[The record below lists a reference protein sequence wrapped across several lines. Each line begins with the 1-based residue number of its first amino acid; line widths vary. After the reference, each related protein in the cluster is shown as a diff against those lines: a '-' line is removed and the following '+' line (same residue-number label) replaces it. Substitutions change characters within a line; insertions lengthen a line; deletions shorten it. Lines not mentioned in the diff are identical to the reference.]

1 MMNDMKLNEYL
12 NDYAKSHSPEPSRDL
27 IDNIMRVPREVEQ
40 EASIL
45 SVEIPS
51 KISEWFL
58 FLVPR
63 ISGLTA
69 ACVMGIY
76 FGGAGSSALA
86 EDEIDDIDQ
95 TLIEVEQGIILDE
108 EVDTLLDL
116 EEFIFVEEA
125 AQ

>member
-1 MMNDMKLNEYL
+1 MNDMKLNEYL

-108 EVDTLLDL
+108 EDDTLLDL

>member
-1 MMNDMKLNEYL
+1 MNDMKLNEYL